1 MSEANV
7 PSGGGVPPN
16 SESEIKNS
24 QPAVQDADA
33 TLGRTLAEDSAAEVR
48 SSTKWIGPYRLV
60 RKLGEGGMGEVWL
73 AEQVVPVKRQVALKV
88 IRAGRTDDAA
98 VQRFNLERQTLAI
111 MDHPAIAKVFDA
123 GSTAQGQPYF
133 VMEYVPGQPITLYC
147 AMKKLP
153 VRERLELMIKVCEG
167 VQHAHQ
173 KAILHRDLK
182 PSNILVVEIDGKATP
197 RIIDFGVAKAVSAGS
212 REEAQFTRI
221 GGMIGTPGYMSP
233 EQSDPGMDVDTRTD
247 VYSLG
252 VVLYELLTG
261 TLPFDPKEWKA
272 KPLHEVLRHLHEDDP
287 QSPSTRVEL
296 EEKKSTSSGQ
306 KEKPETK
313 QLARQLSG
321 DLDWITLKALEKDRV
336 RRYDSCSAL
345 AMDLR
350 RYLNQEPVLAVPPSF
365 PYRAGKF
372 VRRNRVAVAGACAVA
387 LMLVALAVSMTWEA
401 IRIAKERDRAN
412 REAAAAKSV
421 SDFMTGL
428 FKVSDPSEAR
438 GNSVTARQI
447 LDKGVQQIDAGL
459 AGQPEVQARLMGT
472 MGEVYWSLGL
482 YKEAE
487 PLLEKA
493 VETRRRVLGPEHPET
508 LHSMYLVAKN
518 LIDEGQYA
526 EAESRFRKVLE
537 VQARVLGPKHPDT
550 VASMIAIAGVA
561 YEEGRYQEAE
571 KEQRE
576 LIELLREQ
584 TPVDEA
590 RILMT
595 KNNLAIN
602 LAAQGRDAESET
614 IYRETLEGERRSL
627 GPDHPRTLQTMQDF
641 ARVLSS
647 DHKYEE
653 ADGIL
658 HQALE
663 IQNRVLGPEHED
675 TLWTRQVLANNLRD
689 EGHLRDAEK
698 SMRQILAAR
707 QRTLGAEH
715 PDTLGSMM
723 ELAVTLDELKEYAEA
738 EGLYRKV
745 VETQKRVL
753 GPNHPI
759 TASSKY
765 NLACNAALQGKR
777 DEAIAMLRDAVEH
790 GLIAALIRGIA
801 DDSDFKSLHGDPRFE
816 ALVDKARSAATG
828 AQPK

>member
-1 MSEANV
+1 MSDANA
-7 PSGGGVPPN
+7 PGRGGVPSNSVSEPN
-16 SESEIKNS
+16 SS
-24 QPAVQDADA
+24 QPPVSDADA
-33 TLGRTLAEDSAAEVR
+33 TLGPTLAEDSEIRVSA
-48 SSTKWIGPYRLV
+48 KWIGAYRLV

-73 AEQVVPVKRQVALKV
+73 AEQAAPVKRQVALKV

-123 GSTAQGQPYF
+123 GSTTLGQPYF
-133 VMEYVPGQPITLYC
+133 VMECVPGQPITSYC
-147 AMKKLP
+147 AVKKMP

-182 PSNILVVEIDGKATP
+182 PSNILVVDVDGKAMP
-197 RIIDFGVAKAVSAGS
+197 RIIDFGVAKAVSPRS
-212 REEAQFTRI
+212 REEAQFTHI

-261 TLPFDPKEWKA
+261 TLPFDSKEWQA
-272 KPLHEVLRHLHEDDP
+272 KPLHELLRHLHEDDP
-287 QSPSTRVEL
+287 QSPSTRVQL
-296 EEKKSTSSGQ
+296 EEKKSTASGQ
-306 KEKPETK
+306 IEKPETK
-313 QLARQLSG
+313 QLVRLLSG
-321 DLDWITLKALEKDRV
+321 DLDWITLKALEKNRA

-350 RYLNQEPVLAVPPSF
+350 RHLNQEPTLAVPPSF
-365 PYRAGKF
+365 AYRAGKF
-372 VRRNRVAVAGACAVA
+372 VRRNRVGVAGACTVA
-387 LMLVALAVSMTWEA
+387 LMLITLAVSMTWEA
-401 IRIAKERDRAN
+401 VRIARERDRAN
-412 REAAAAKSV
+412 REAVAAKSV

-447 LDKGVQQIDAGL
+447 LDQGVQQIDAGL

-472 MGEVYWSLGL
+472 MGDVYRSLGL

-487 PLLEKA
+487 PLLGRA
-493 VETRRRVLGPEHPET
+493 VETLRRMLGPEHPET
-508 LHSMYLVAKN
+508 LHSMCLLAKN
-518 LIDEGQYA
+518 LNDEGQYA
-526 EAESRFRKVLE
+526 EAEKQFRKVLE
-537 VQARVLGPKHPDT
+537 VQTRVLGPKHADT
-550 VASMIAIAGVA
+550 VASLIAISGIV

-571 KEQRE
+571 KQQRE
-576 LIELLREQ
+576 LIELLQHLAPANE
-584 TPVDEA
+584 P
-590 RILMT
+590 RILME
-595 KNNLAIN
+595 KYYLAVN
-602 LAAQGRDAESET
+602 LAAQGRDAEAEAM
-614 IYRETLEGERRSL
+614 YRETLEGERRTL
-627 GPDHPRTLQTMQDF
+627 GPDHPQTLQTMQNF

-647 DHKYEE
+647 ERKYDES
-653 ADGIL
+653 DRVLGR
-658 HQALE
+658 ALE
-663 IQNRVLGPEHED
+663 IQNRVLGPEHQD
-675 TLWTRQVLANNLRD
+675 TLWVKQVLANNLRD

-698 SMRQILAAR
+698 LMRQTLAAR
-707 QRTLGAEH
+707 QRALGREH

-723 ELAVTLDELKEYAEA
+723 DLAVTLDELKEYSEA
-738 EGLYRKV
+738 ERLYRKV

-753 GPNHPI
+753 GPDHPL

-777 DEAIAMLRDAVEH
+777 DEAIAILRDAVEH
-790 GLIAALIRGIA
+790 GLIAAQISEIVN
-801 DDSDFKSLHGDPRFE
+801 DSDFKSLHGDPRFE
-816 ALVDKARSAATG
+816 ALVEKAKRTAAG
-828 AQPK
+828 MHPK